1 MNLFGFCFDFN
12 KKVLPYSASGAPE
25 AERCCPM
32 KASLTFKIARGIFKK
47 ERSVNLPIPAVS
59 GL

>member
-12 KKVLPYSASGAPE
+12 KKVLPYSGWGAPG

-32 KASLTFKIARGIFKK
+32 KASLTFKIAKGIFKK
-47 ERSVNLPIPAVS
+47 DRRANLPIPAVS